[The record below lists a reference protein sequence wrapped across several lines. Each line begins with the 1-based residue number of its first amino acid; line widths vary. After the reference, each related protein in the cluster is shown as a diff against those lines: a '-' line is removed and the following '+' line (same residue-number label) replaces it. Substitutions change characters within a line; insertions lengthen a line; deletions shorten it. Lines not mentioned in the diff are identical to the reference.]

1 MVRRLMG
8 ELELATAPGGTR
20 AIARIWL
27 HSRGEVRTPWLA
39 AAAFSGAILLV
50 RYCRFLRSRPPALL
64 QCRSARVLSSLSP
77 PLEVRMQESR
87 LDAALALSNGDP
99 GPLVAATFGETLEY
113 LVQLQDWLLQA
124 ARGLPLSMALA
135 TPDGQSPAANRV
147 RRARQAAAI

>member
-1 MVRRLMG
+1 
-8 ELELATAPGGTR
+8 
-20 AIARIWL
+20 
-27 HSRGEVRTPWLA
+27 
-39 AAAFSGAILLV
+39 
-50 RYCRFLRSRPPALL
+50 
-64 QCRSARVLSSLSP
+64 
-77 PLEVRMQESR
+77 MQESR

-147 RRARQAAAI
+147 RRARQAAAIQAAVEVLRELAREQRLVLPTR